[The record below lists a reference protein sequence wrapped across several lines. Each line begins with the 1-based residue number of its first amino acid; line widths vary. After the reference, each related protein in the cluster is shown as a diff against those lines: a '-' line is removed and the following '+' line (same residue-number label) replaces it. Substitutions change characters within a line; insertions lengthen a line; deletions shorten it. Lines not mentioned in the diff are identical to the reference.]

1 MRRRRACL
9 KELTLA
15 GVLSI
20 MIGKETKREDA
31 LKKTGGDEMKRLAR
45 NMKRSLAF
53 LLAAAMIFTM
63 VPQTGMTAEASEYQ
77 TEISTGET
85 V

>member
-1 MRRRRACL
+1 M

-15 GVLSI
+15 GGLSI
-20 MIGKETKREDA
+20 MIGKEMKREDT

-45 NMKRSLAF
+45 SMKRSLAF

-63 VPQTGMTAEASEYQ
+63 MPQAGMTVEASEYQ
-77 TEISTGET
+77 TKLSLGGGQN
-85 V
+85 

>member
-1 MRRRRACL
+1 M

-20 MIGKETKREDA
+20 MIGKEMKREDT

-45 NMKRSLAF
+45 SMKRSLAF

-63 VPQTGMTAEASEYQ
+63 MPQAGMTVEASEYQ
-77 TEISTGET
+77 TKLSLGGGAKLTR
-85 V
+85 

>member
-1 MRRRRACL
+1 M

-20 MIGKETKREDA
+20 MIGKEMKREDT

-45 NMKRSLAF
+45 SMKRSLAF
-53 LLAAAMIFTM
+53 LLAAAIIFTM
-63 VPQTGMTAEASEYQ
+63 MPQVGMTAEASEYQ
-77 TEISTGET
+77 TKLSLGGGAKLTR
-85 V
+85 

>member
-1 MRRRRACL
+1 M

-20 MIGKETKREDA
+20 MIGKEMKREDT

-45 NMKRSLAF
+45 SMKRSLAF

-63 VPQTGMTAEASEYQ
+63 MPQAGMTGEASEYQ
-77 TEISTGET
+77 TKMSLGGGQN
-85 V
+85 